1 MNRPPVSAFPS
12 DMFLSKAYS
21 GPSVPGW
28 ASRNTYNQSLKPVG
42 LKNPGVNAMKTLS
55 RMPGASETKNSAVT
69 KLAFGGTR
77 RKGRKLSKQRRLT
90 RLLRRRQQS
99 RLPKKAQT
107 SH

>member
-28 ASRNTYNQSLKPVG
+28 ASRNKYNQSLKPVG

-69 KLAFGGTR
+69 TKLAFGGTR

-90 RLLRRRQQS
+90 RLQSQQR

>member
-1 MNRPPVSAFPS
+1 MNIPPVSAFPPG
-12 DMFLSKAYS
+12 MFLSKAYS

-28 ASRNTYNQSLKPVG
+28 ASRTIYNQSLKPVG

-55 RMPGASETKNSAVT
+55 RMPEASETKNSTVT
-69 KLAFGGTR
+69 KLPFGGTR

-90 RLLRRRQQS
+90 RLLRRRPQ
-99 RLPKKAQT
+99 KKART